1 MDLIPG
7 PLLHL
12 RLFFAFLALSLFIKI
27 IEGNKKQKEISLK
40 KQSLSTKLRLI
51 LLFVRIRPHFKKCK
65 IENS

>member
-1 MDLIPG
+1 MDLITG

-12 RLFFAFLALSLFIKI
+12 RLFLALSLFIKI

-51 LLFVRIRPHFKKCK
+51 LLFVRIRSHFKKCK